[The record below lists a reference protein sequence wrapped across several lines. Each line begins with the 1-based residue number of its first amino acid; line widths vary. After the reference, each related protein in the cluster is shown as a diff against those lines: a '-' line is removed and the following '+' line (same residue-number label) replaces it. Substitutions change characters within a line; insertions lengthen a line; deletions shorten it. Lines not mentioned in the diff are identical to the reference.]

1 MQKERSYFQE
11 RSFLFQFTAAAAYQG
26 NRQHDLLVFHA
37 RPYPGFKGDALS
49 DPNRHCFL
57 RKVRYD
63 DNGIPVF
70 RQLDTDE

>member
-1 MQKERSYFQE
+1 MQKERSCFQE
-11 RSFLFQFTAAAAYQG
+11 RSFLFQFTAAAAYQE

-49 DPNRHCFL
+49 DPKRLCFL